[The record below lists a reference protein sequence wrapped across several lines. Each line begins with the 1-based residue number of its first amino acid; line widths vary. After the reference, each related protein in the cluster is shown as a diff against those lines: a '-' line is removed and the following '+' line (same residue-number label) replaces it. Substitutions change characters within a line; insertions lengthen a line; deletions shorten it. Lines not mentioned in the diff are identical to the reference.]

1 MQADEAIAEVWSSFD
16 DCLREDVGVLCVRY
30 LHDRA
35 ELIERFNQPPNK
47 IIQDLSSSSKV
58 FETRNKRHC
67 TVFLEVLL
75 LTNTFQFFACLVFL
89 VSVDGFQPRE
99 TLK

>member
-16 DCLREDVGVLCVRY
+16 DCLREDVDVLCVLY

-47 IIQDLSSSSKV
+47 IIQELSSSSKSTALLFYQHV
-58 FETRNKRHC
+58 LLALS
-67 TVFLEVLL
+67 LEVP
-75 LTNTFQFFACLVFL
+75 TMY
-89 VSVDGFQPRE
+89 
-99 TLK
+99 